1 MFLQDRRQKRQAG
14 RDGRLTLKLQPETG
28 AQGVPGAE
36 ARRGAVIAAPQPGPA
51 SRERDA
57 VWLGVGL
64 AAVDR
69 VLRNPDFHQQ
79 VIVGVI
85 VTAALARMAWKG
97 LSRSVRALVAWDNA
111 RLAELEEQL
120 RRQRL
125 AGAPGGATISARQPG
140 RTSRQHDAIL
150 VVVVLVAAAG
160 AVRDRRIEIAAIV
173 GAFVLA
179 AVTQVGWKDL
189 ASSLR
194 ALVAWDNA
202 RLAEL
207 KEELRRQHKAEASQ
221 PAAS

>member
-1 MFLQDRRQKRQAG
+1 V
-14 RDGRLTLKLQPETG
+14 T
-28 AQGVPGAE
+28 
-36 ARRGAVIAAPQPGPA
+36 
-51 SRERDA
+51 
-57 VWLGVGL
+57 
-64 AAVDR
+64 R
-69 VLRNPDFHQQ
+69 VLRNRDFHQQ
-79 VIVGVI
+79 LIVGVI
-85 VTAALARMAWKG
+85 VMAALARMAREG

-160 AVRDRRIEIAAIV
+160 AVRDRRFEIAATV

-179 AVTQVGWKDL
+179 AVAQVGWKDL